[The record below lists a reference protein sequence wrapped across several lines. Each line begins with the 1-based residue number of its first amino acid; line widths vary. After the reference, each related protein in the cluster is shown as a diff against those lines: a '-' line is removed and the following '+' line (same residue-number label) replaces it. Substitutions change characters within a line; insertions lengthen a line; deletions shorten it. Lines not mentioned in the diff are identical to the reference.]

1 MRYCIHQVGTKPN
14 GITWHI
20 VRFIRV
26 DKYLLLRHAFVVV
39 QNALL
44 DVERVCLL
52 LQSLDGVAQGRPPS
66 FRRYSAAHPFD
77 GVSQFPEL
85 LARQTTLVVVGQFAY
100 DNGNGLVVS
109 GVFPRKLLSYVQQ
122 FGPKVSVGTG
132 GLGADGQRHHHYSNE
147 YKSSHGCSSIV
158 LFVFKASEGILALD
172 SSPTIMRCT
181 NFCSRASARSTS
193 SALVV

>member
-1 MRYCIHQVGTKPN
+1 MRYCVHQVGTKPN

-26 DKYLLLRHAFVVV
+26 DIYLLLRHAFVVV

-85 LARQTTLVVVGQFAY
+85 LARQMALVVVGQFA
-100 DNGNGLVVS
+100 
-109 GVFPRKLLSYVQQ
+109 
-122 FGPKVSVGTG
+122 
-132 GLGADGQRHHHYSNE
+132 
-147 YKSSHGCSSIV
+147 
-158 LFVFKASEGILALD
+158 
-172 SSPTIMRCT
+172 
-181 NFCSRASARSTS
+181 
-193 SALVV
+193 